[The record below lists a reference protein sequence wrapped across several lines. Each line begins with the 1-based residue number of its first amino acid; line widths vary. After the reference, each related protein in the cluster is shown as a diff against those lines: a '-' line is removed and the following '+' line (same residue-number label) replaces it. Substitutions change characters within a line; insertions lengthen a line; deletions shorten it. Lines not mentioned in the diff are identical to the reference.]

1 MLERIFSPNR
11 IARFL
16 AAVSRRL
23 NPEAALRYLFA
34 VDRELYQLE
43 GQASVRHG
51 QGIHSKHRH
60 IHYHQFFIDNLQ
72 PGMRVLD
79 VGCGNGVMDRKIA
92 ESLDG
97 IRLTGIELN
106 PRNYE
111 WARENSAH
119 PNIEHINADALTYD
133 FGERFDVVT
142 LSNVLEHIED
152 RVGFLKRLREKC
164 QPAYFLIRV
173 PMFERDWRIPL
184 QAELGINYFLDDTHY
199 IEYRLPQLKDEL
211 AQAGL
216 VIDQLQANWGEYWL
230 KATCQG

>member
-1 MLERIFSPNR
+1 MLERIFSPKR
-11 IARFL
+11 IARVI
-16 AAVSRRL
+16 AAVARRL
-23 NPEAALRYLFA
+23 SPEAALRYLFA

-97 IRLTGIELN
+97 IRLIGIELN
-106 PRNYE
+106 PQNYE

-119 PNIEHINADALTYD
+119 PNVEYVNADALTYD
-133 FGERFDVVT
+133 FGESFDVVT

-152 RVGFLKRLREKC
+152 RVDFLKRLQAKC
-164 QPAYFLIRV
+164 QPDYFLIRV
-173 PMFERDWRIPL
+173 PMYERDWRIPL
-184 QAELGINYFLDDTHY
+184 QDELGIDYFLDPTHF
-199 IEYRLPQLKDEL
+199 IEYRLVELKFEL
-211 AQAGL
+211 DQAGL
-216 VIDQLQANWGEYWL
+216 ELQHLQTNWGEYWL
-230 KATCQG
+230 KAACPK